1 MVNME
6 ESSQKL
12 KWMILIYIVLKG
24 LLVKTKVMVFLNFSE
39 SNKTIN
45 LNETQ
50 SQPLTELFSKEQV
63 ENLSKVELGPL
74 AYKVFYTK

>member
-1 MVNME
+1 MDDSDLYCFKRVVGE
-6 ESSQKL
+6 D
-12 KWMILIYIVLKG
+12 
-24 LLVKTKVMVFLNFSE
+24 KVMVFLNFSE

-50 SQPLTELFSKEQV
+50 SQSLTELFSQDLV
-63 ENLSKVELGPL
+63 VNLSKVELGPL